1 MATPEGATT
10 AAPAQAQVEV
20 NPEQIAADLDRL
32 SLSMRDYRTL
42 MAQNPV
48 GTNTEIT
55 DALMGNNRKSARLAP
70 EDARLNGTG
79 EMVDRW
85 GVPYFFHQLSATS
98 MEIHSAGPDRK
109 MGTDDDIIHR

>member
-1 MATPEGATT
+1 MPTPDAATPSSPTSGD
-10 AAPAQAQVEV
+10 VEV
-20 NPEQIAADLDRL
+20 NSEQIAADLDSL
-32 SLSMRDYRTL
+32 SLSLRDYRTL

-48 GTNTEIT
+48 GTNSEIT
-55 DALMGNNRKSARLAP
+55 EALMGSNRKSARLAP
-70 EDARLNGTG
+70 PDVRLNGKG

-98 MEIHSAGPDRK
+98 MEIHSAGPDKK